1 MHEIVDD
8 DCPDAPPYRA
18 FKLQTFKYGIGDQVS
33 SNNINTKIMQ
43 QFCISRN
50 PQNSNLALAA
60 HGHAAA
66 VANKNLEVMIEL
78 TTHKL

>member
-18 FKLQTFKYGIGDQVS
+18 FKPLSMESGTKFQVITS
-33 SNNINTKIMQ
+33 TPMQ

-78 TTHKL
+78 TTHKMQKA